1 MKPESTHSPRRRFLG
16 SLASFAVGANLLNKT
31 SILAGGANFANASQQ
46 KIKLGFDNFSIRAC
60 GWKAPQLLDYA
71 ASLKVDSLFMS
82 DLDVYENHDDVY
94 LRGIRARAKDLGL
107 EIHVGTGSICP
118 SSATFNKKYGT
129 AEEHLALAIRI
140 ARALGSPVVRCYQG
154 SAEDRKTP
162 GGLAPHIA
170 NTIKVLKAV
179 RNQALEA
186 NVKIAVENHAGD
198 LQAWQLVN
206 LIEEAGRDFVGATMD
221 SGNATWTLED
231 PLINLELLAPYAVTT
246 GMRDSAIWET
256 TEGAIVQWTAIG
268 DGLVDWK
275 TYVQRYAELCPQIT
289 FQLEIISGFQRPY
302 AYQKEDFWKNY
313 RDVRAFEFNKFAAL
327 AKRGRPLKT
336 FTVPPGQ
343 DRKLTEQNYQKAELE
358 RSVKYCKEVLGL
370 GIKSSDK

>member
-1 MKPESTHSPRRRFLG
+1 MKPLATPFSRRRFLG
-16 SLASFAVGANLLNKT
+16 SLASSAAGVSLLDRRLTLARAVP
-31 SILAGGANFANASQQ
+31 QQ
-46 KIKLGFDNFSIRAC
+46 KIKLGFDNFSIRAF

-82 DLDVYENHDDVY
+82 DLDVYESHDDSY
-94 LRGIRARAKDLGL
+94 LRNIRAKAKDLGL
-107 EIHVGTGSICP
+107 ELHVGTGSVCP
-118 SSATFNKKYGT
+118 SSATFNKKFGT
-129 AEEHLALAIRI
+129 AEEHLALAIRV

-170 NTIKVLKAV
+170 NTVKVLKAA
-179 RNQALEA
+179 RSQALDA
-186 NVKIAVENHAGD
+186 GVKIAVENHAGD

-231 PLINLELLAPYAVTT
+231 PLGNLELLAPYAVTT

-256 TEGAIVQWTAIG
+256 ADGAVVQWTAIG
-268 DGLVDWK
+268 DGIVDWK
-275 TYVQRYAELCPQIT
+275 TYVQRYAELCPQTT

-302 AYQKEDFWKNY
+302 TYHKEDFWKNY
-313 RDVRAFEFNKFAAL
+313 RDVRAFEFNKFTAL
-327 AKRGRPLKT
+327 AKRGRPLPT

-343 DRKLTEQNYQKAELE
+343 DKKLAEQNYQKAELE

-370 GIKSSDK
+370 GIK